1 MEIQLPE
8 DVIDSYPEYIFI
20 QDPYV
25 LIILGS
31 IIAVFFGLWFARI
44 MNIKIISWEKEKK
57 SPNPLRTIYTMIS
70 WSGAFL
76 GLTLFFTGMLE
87 VFAFSPINSLM
98 ASVFIAL
105 VSGTTMWRVIKELL
119 EQLEAGNIKEIDEY
133 F

>member
-87 VFAFSPINSLM
+87 VFAFSPINSLI
-98 ASVFIAL
+98 ASVVIAI
-105 VSGTTMWRVIKELL
+105 VSGITMWRVIKELL
-119 EQLEAGNIKEIDEY
+119 EQLEAGSIKEIDEY

>member
-76 GLTLFFTGMLE
+76 GLALFFTGMLE
-87 VFAFSPINSLM
+87 VFAFSPINSLI
-98 ASVFIAL
+98 ASVVIAI
-105 VSGTTMWRVIKELL
+105 VSGITMWRVIKELL
-119 EQLEAGNIKEIDEY
+119 EQLEAGSIKEIDEY